1 MLNHA
6 KNGLYASIDHKLK
19 VETVHAIMKNMAEV
33 SFSPIMS
40 NDCRASHDSNLIY
53 RGGLCTML
61 ELEEGPSS

>member
-19 VETVHAIMKNMAEV
+19 AETVTIMKNMVEV

-40 NDCRASHDSNLIY
+40 NDCRASHDCNLIY

>member
-19 VETVHAIMKNMAEV
+19 AETVTIMKNMVEV